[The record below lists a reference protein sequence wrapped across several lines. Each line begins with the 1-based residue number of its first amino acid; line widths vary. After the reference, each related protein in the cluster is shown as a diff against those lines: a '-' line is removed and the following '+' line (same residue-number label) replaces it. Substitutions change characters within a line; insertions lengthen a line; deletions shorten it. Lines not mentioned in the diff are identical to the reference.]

1 VVVVV
6 IPQSPLMLFP
16 GQRLTTVL
24 VPEDVEETMDLIYQM
39 DQTDRLVAT
48 VLLVAQHLA
57 ALL

>member
-1 VVVVV
+1 
-6 IPQSPLMLFP
+6 
-16 GQRLTTVL
+16 VL